1 MGCSRQE
8 HWRGLPC
15 PSPGDLPDLESKPVS
30 PAWKGPFFTTS
41 TTREAPCLGLIECKM
56 RVTFPELAVG
66 SKGSVHLKCLAWC
79 AAPGRPSTDGPVISI
94 VFSVI
99 AVTVLF
105 PTGPGGPG
113 QASAGDGSLL
123 LTRVSPASWELVTSD
138 DTVAL
143 ACRGE
148 ALEPRQACVGL
159 GGSLRGFA
167 PALSLDRR
175 VYIAAPGDRLSAWG

>member
-1 MGCSRQE
+1 M
-8 HWRGLPC
+8 
-15 PSPGDLPDLESKPVS
+15 PGVVHGTKSALHGWS
-30 PAWKGPFFTTS
+30 PA
-41 TTREAPCLGLIECKM
+41 
-56 RVTFPELAVG
+56 
-66 SKGSVHLKCLAWC
+66 
-79 AAPGRPSTDGPVISI
+79 ISI

-99 AVTVLF
+99 AITVLF
-105 PTGPGGPG
+105 PTGPGDPG

-123 LTRVSPASWELVTSD
+123 LTHVSPASWEPVTSD

-148 ALEPRQACVGL
+148 ALEPRQTCVGL

-167 PALSLDRR
+167 PALNLDRH